1 MSAIDAIG
9 EYLEDVVYRSVCKAM
24 TEVAPKTKVEE
35 REEEEVYISIKQAC
49 EYLGIKT
56 TTFYER
62 LKGDSIRTKKEEGR
76 RTGTSILLRSRH
88 CLPSRRAS
96 MRLFLSTSRPV
107 TASG

>member
-1 MSAIDAIG
+1 MSAIDTIG

-49 EYLGIKT
+49 EFLGIKT
-56 TTFYER
+56 TAFYER

-76 RTGTSILLRSRH
+76 RTV
-88 CLPSRRAS
+88 CLNDLKKLKETKAIGRYAR
-96 MRLFLSTSRPV
+96 FK
-107 TASG
+107 GKI

>member
-49 EYLGIKT
+49 EFLGIKT
-56 TTFYER
+56 TAFYER

-76 RTGTSILLRSRH
+76 RTV
-88 CLPSRRAS
+88 CLNDLKKLMETKAIGRYAR
-96 MRLFLSTSRPV
+96 FK
-107 TASG
+107 GKI

>member
-35 REEEEVYISIKQAC
+35 RDEEEEVYISIKQAC

-56 TTFYER
+56 TAFYER

-76 RTGTSILLRSRH
+76 RTV
-88 CLPSRRAS
+88 CLNDLKKLKETKAIGRYAR
-96 MRLFLSTSRPV
+96 FK
-107 TASG
+107 GKI

>member
-24 TEVAPKTKVEE
+24 TEVSPKTKVEE
-35 REEEEVYISIKQAC
+35 REEEEVYISIKMAC

-56 TTFYER
+56 TAFYER

-76 RTGTSILLRSRH
+76 RTV
-88 CLPSRRAS
+88 CLNDLKKLKETKAIGRYAR
-96 MRLFLSTSRPV
+96 FK
-107 TASG
+107 GKI